1 MGEKNQILQR
11 VYIVYFA
18 MSVLGL
24 LIFSRAV
31 LIQVVEGDHWRARA
45 EAATLRF
52 ETVEA
57 VRGNIFAEDGRLLAT
72 SVPEYDIR
80 MDLDPEVISQQV
92 FRNGIDSLAL
102 RLSQLFGNRSPAHY
116 RAVIMNARRN
126 QERYFLLKRNVTHE
140 EMLQLR
146 DFPIF
151 RLGRFRGGLI
161 VVPRT
166 RREMPNRNLAA
177 RTIGYMAEGVYV
189 GLEGAFNDV
198 LKGNDGKRLLQR
210 TTGGYW
216 IPIDDAEQ
224 IVPENGKDIVTTI
237 NITIQDIVEN
247 ALLSKLHETQA
258 QFGTA
263 VVMEVATGK
272 IRAISNL
279 TRSESGTYSELFN
292 YAIAESSEPG
302 STFKLA
308 SVMALLEHGKV
319 APEDIVH
326 TGNGEMLFYDRRMRD
341 ARKGGFGSITVQHA
355 FEVSSNVGI
364 SRLVHQAYKDNPR
377 QFVNQIKEMGL
388 GEKLDIEISGEGS
401 PFITQPGNPSWSR
414 VSLPWMSIGYEVMQ
428 TPLQILSFYN
438 AVANGGKKMRPMLVQ
453 QISEMGRPIKE
464 FSPQVIDRSIASAS
478 TIEKVQRMMEGVVEN
493 GTARNIRSPHYR
505 IAGKT
510 GTVQVAYAG
519 RGYRNIEG
527 GRSYR
532 SSFVGYFP
540 ANQPVYSCIVIIHN
554 PRGYIFTG
562 GQIAAPVFKE
572 IADRVFATHLQL
584 PPLENPDS
592 VMIQLPSFRNAHRAD
607 LRNIYSM
614 FGERFRTNSNQEW
627 FSAQAF
633 GEEIQATPREK
644 AENVIPDVKGM
655 SLSDAIY
662 VLENTGLRVR
672 FNGRGIVA
680 SQSIQPGTQLIRGNT
695 ILLHLD

>member
-18 MSVLGL
+18 MSFLGL
-24 LIFSRAV
+24 IIFSKAV
-31 LIQVVEGDHWRARA
+31 FIQVADGDHWRARA

-80 MDLDPEVISQQV
+80 MDLDPVVISQQV
-92 FRNGIDSLAL
+92 FLNGIDSLAL
-102 RLSQLFGNRSPAHY
+102 RLSQLFGDRSAAQY
-116 RAVIMNARRN
+116 RAAIMNARSR

-140 EMLQLR
+140 EMLKLR

-161 VVPRT
+161 VVSRT
-166 RREMPNRNLAA
+166 RREMPNRTLAA
-177 RTIGYMAEGVYV
+177 RTIGYMVEGVYV

-237 NITIQDIVEN
+237 DITIQDIVEN
-247 ALLSKLHETQA
+247 ALLNKLHITQA

-263 VVMEVATGK
+263 VLMEVATGK

-279 TRSESGTYSELFN
+279 TRSESGTYHEWFN

-308 SVMALLEHGKV
+308 SVMALLEHGKIK
-319 APEDIVH
+319 PEDIVH
-326 TGNGEMLFYDRRMRD
+326 TGNGEILFYDRRMRD
-341 ARKGGFGSITVQHA
+341 ARRGGFGSITVQHA

-388 GEKLDIEISGEGS
+388 GEKLNIEISGEGS

-453 QISEMGRPIKE
+453 EIRKRGRPIKR
-464 FSPQVIDRSIASAS
+464 FSPQVIDRSIASNA
-478 TIEKVQRMMEGVVEN
+478 TIAKAQKMLEGVVEN

-510 GTVQVAYAG
+510 GTVLVAYAG
-519 RGYRNIEG
+519 RGYRNLEG
-527 GRSYR
+527 GRTYR

-554 PRGYIFTG
+554 PRGHVFTG

-572 IADRVFATHLQL
+572 IADRVFATHLHL
-584 PPLENPDS
+584 PPRENIDTLR
-592 VMIQLPSFRNAHRAD
+592 VHLPAFRNAHKSD
-607 LRNIYSM
+607 LKNIYSK
-614 FGERFRTNSNQEW
+614 FGKRFRTNSNLVW
-627 FSAQAF
+627 YSTLTD
-633 GEEIQATPREK
+633 GEGIQASPREI
-644 AENVIPDVKGM
+644 AENLVPDVRGM

-662 VLENTGLRVR
+662 VLENSDLRVR
-672 FNGRGIVA
+672 FNGRGIIA

-695 ILLHLD
+695 ILLHLN